1 MVSSGF
7 FYMGSKKKVSKIM
20 LYSKACMIVLKKRG
34 SIWIK
39 ACPNLCMKFQKDS
52 DSIIFRLL
60 KLLRPYFYPTENMQ
74 SETNFLDS
82 SQKSLIEFVG
92 KR

>member
-1 MVSSGF
+1 MVSSDF

-60 KLLRPYFYPTENMQ
+60 KLLRPYFYLTENMQ